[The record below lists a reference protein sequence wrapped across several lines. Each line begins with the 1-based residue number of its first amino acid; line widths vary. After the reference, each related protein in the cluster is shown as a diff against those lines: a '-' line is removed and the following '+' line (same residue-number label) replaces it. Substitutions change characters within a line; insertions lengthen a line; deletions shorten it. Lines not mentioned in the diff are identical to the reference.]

1 MGLFNASSIIAAQKS
16 FNALY
21 RESFDKAEP
30 MWPGLAMLA
39 PSMTSEENYQWL
51 GATAKIK
58 EWVDVKTIDKL
69 RGFDFLIKNK
79 DWEGTIAIKRK
90 DFEDDKL
97 GLHSPRIQELGVE
110 ARVHP
115 DELISSARVAGAT
128 SAGLCYDGQQFYD
141 TDHNEG
147 DTGNQSNV
155 ITGAGVTAANIRTD
169 FFNALAKFRTFKDDK
184 GRPRIRRMGS
194 LAVKAT
200 IPAGLEAVFDELNN
214 PAPGSTVPRTRIDY
228 VVDPYLTD
236 ANDYYYDYVG
246 APVRAFILQMRK
258 EPMPVEMTDSQA
270 ELVFMQGEWL
280 FGVEA
285 RYNVGYGLWQYSV
298 KVTNT

>member
-1 MGLFNASSIIAAQKS
+1 MGMFASSTIIAAQKS

-30 MWPGLAMLA
+30 AWPGLVMMA
-39 PSMTSEENYQWL
+39 PSGTSEENYQWL
-51 GATAKIK
+51 GSTARIK
-58 EWVDVKTIDKL
+58 EWIDKKTIDQL

-79 DWEGTIAIKRK
+79 DWEGTIAVKRK

-97 GLHSPRIQELGVE
+97 GLHTPRIQELGVE

-115 DELISSARVAGAT
+115 DELISAARVAGA
-128 SAGLCYDGQQFYD
+128 SALCYDGQFFYD
-141 TDHNEG
+141 TDHVEG
-147 DTGNQSNV
+147 DSGAQANV
-155 ITGAGVTAANIRTD
+155 FAGGGVSAALVRVD
-169 FFNALAKFRTFKDDK
+169 YFKALAAFRNFKTDR
-184 GRPRIRRMGS
+184 GLPRIRRMGS
-194 LAVKAT
+194 LAIKAT
-200 IPAGLEAVFDELNN
+200 IPAALEVVFDELNN
-214 PAPGSTVPRTRIDY
+214 PAPGSTVPKTRIEY
-228 VVDPYLTD
+228 VVDPFLVD

-258 EPMPVEMTDSQA
+258 EPVPVEMTDTQA

-285 RYNVGYGLWQYSV
+285 RYNVGYGLWYYSQ